1 MEARMAE
8 THKLRI
14 KIGDAE
20 FEAEGSQESIKLQ
33 YDAFLAALAAAP
45 KAAPASARS
54 TSSSHSSTDTAAG
67 ANQDQ
72 DQLVAKA
79 YNGDADKDL
88 VSLKYLPKGETRE
101 ADALLLLIY
110 GYSKLKGAEAVLG
123 TQLLRAARQSGL
135 TLDRVDR
142 HIVKHDAFLM
152 KGGARKGMKYSLNNQ
167 GFVKA
172 AELLS
177 QLMT

>member
-1 MEARMAE
+1 MAE

-33 YDAFLAALAAAP
+33 YDAFLAALAVTP
-45 KAAPASARS
+45 RAPAARGGEGGGGIDHGGGR
-54 TSSSHSSTDTAAG
+54 TTTE
-67 ANQDQ
+67 DQ
-72 DQLVAKA
+72 DQLIAKA
-79 YNGDADKDL
+79 YIGDADKDL
-88 VSLKYLPKGETRE
+88 VSLRYLPKGENRE

-142 HIVKHDAFLM
+142 HVAKYDSFLR

-172 AELLS
+172 AELLD
-177 QLMT
+177 QLIT

>member
-1 MEARMAE
+1 MPE

-33 YDAFLAALAAAP
+33 YDAFLAALAATP
-45 KAAPASARS
+45 KAAPVSPPGNS
-54 TSSSHSSTDTAAG
+54 FPWNGVQGVGAAGDIG

-72 DQLVAKA
+72 LIAKA
-79 YNGDADKDL
+79 YNADGDKDL
-88 VSLKYLPKGETRE
+88 VSLKYLPKGDARE
-101 ADALLLLIY
+101 ADALLLLLY

-135 TLDRVDR
+135 PLDRVDR
-142 HIVKHDAFLM
+142 HIAKHETFLM

-172 AELLS
+172 AELLKL
-177 QLMT
+177 LMI

>member
-1 MEARMAE
+1 MAE

-33 YDAFLAALAAAP
+33 YDAFLAALAATPKSAAKPPFPWEGQGGGAP
-45 KAAPASARS
+45 DPA
-54 TSSSHSSTDTAAG
+54 

-72 DQLVAKA
+72 DQLIGKA
-79 YNGDADKDL
+79 YNVDGDKDL
-88 VSLKYLPKGETRE
+88 VSLKYLPKGENRE
-101 ADALLLLIY
+101 ADALLLLLY

-123 TQLLRAARQSGL
+123 TQLLKAARQSGL

-142 HIVKHDAFLM
+142 HIAKHDAFLM

-172 AELLS
+172 AELLKL
-177 QLMT
+177 LMI

>member
-1 MEARMAE
+1 MVE

-45 KAAPASARS
+45 KASVVLPR
-54 TSSSHSSTDTAAG
+54 AAG
-67 ANQDQ
+67 GSDAGHRGGDLVPDDQ
-72 DQLVAKA
+72 FITKA
-79 YNGDADKDL
+79 FNTDADKDL
-88 VSLKYLPKGETRE
+88 VSLKYLPKGEGRE

-123 TQLLRAARQSGL
+123 TQLLKAARQSGL

-142 HIVKHDAFLM
+142 HIAKHDAFLM
-152 KGGARKGMKYSLNNQ
+152 KGGTRKGMKYSLYNQ
-167 GFVKA
+167 GVTKA
-172 AELLS
+172 AEVLKLL
-177 QLMT
+177 MG